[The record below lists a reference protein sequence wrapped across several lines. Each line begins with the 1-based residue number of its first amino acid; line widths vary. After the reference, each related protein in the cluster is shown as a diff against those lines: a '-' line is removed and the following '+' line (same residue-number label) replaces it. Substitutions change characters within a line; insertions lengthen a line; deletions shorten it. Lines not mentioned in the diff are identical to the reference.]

1 MKNCRGSVPSNET
14 AAVLFLIVCF
24 GETPLEDAGEN
35 TDQNDQ
41 AQTDH
46 HGGHFPQMMPQ
57 ETAGHGTHQRG
68 AGVDM
73 LDEDVGRVSCH
84 DVTQQSSAR
93 SCDDA
98 HEDQQEQ
105 GGLRHMSIEILQT
118 KNKSLQN
125 PDLSDCVEEL
135 TDVILGAME
144 ITYNSCLSVLLNPE
158 SMNLILSKLPPDVL
172 DKHRVS
178 DGDICD
184 GFFKAIAD
192 EKGIN
197 VEALTGS
204 FMMIIFG
211 GMYKTVIGTEN
222 WKESMRIVLRGIVM
236 QLV

>member
-1 MKNCRGSVPSNET
+1 ML
-14 AAVLFLIVCF
+14 LFDVSQDF
-24 GETPLEDAGEN
+24 HE
-35 TDQNDQ
+35 Q
-41 AQTDH
+41 
-46 HGGHFPQMMPQ
+46 
-57 ETAGHGTHQRG
+57 
-68 AGVDM
+68 VDKY
-73 LDEDVGRVSCH
+73 
-84 DVTQQSSAR
+84 
-93 SCDDA
+93 
-98 HEDQQEQ
+98 
-105 GGLRHMSIEILQT
+105 IEEGIFKILQT
-118 KNKSLQN
+118 KNMSPQN

-172 DKHRVS
+172 DKHRES

-197 VEALTGS
+197 VEALAGS

-211 GMYKTVIGTEN
+211 GMYKNAIGSEN